1 MEMFLVAK
9 FTCSYNEWKSV
20 YDGDLELRKT
30 FMKDDLVGKVD
41 EHTAMIKATI
51 TDPDKMEKVMAERIP
66 QIAPKLGLEHDM
78 YTLTKIES
86 N

>member
-30 FMKDDLVGKVD
+30 FMEDDLVGKVD

-51 TDPDKMEKVMAERIP
+51 TDPEKMEKVMAERIP

-78 YTLTKIES
+78 YTLTKIERD
-86 N
+86 

>member
-9 FTCSYNEWKSV
+9 FTCSYNDWKSV

-30 FMKDDLVGKVD
+30 FIKDDLVGKVD
-41 EHTAMIKATI
+41 ENTAMIKATI
-51 TDPDKMEKVMAERIP
+51 TDPEKMEKVMAERIP

-86 N
+86 D

>member
-1 MEMFLVAK
+1 MDMFLVAK

-30 FMKDDLVGKVD
+30 FMEDDLFGKVD
-41 EHTAMIKATI
+41 ENTAMIKATI
-51 TDPDKMEKVMAERIP
+51 TDPGKMEKVMAERIP

-86 N
+86 D

>member
-9 FTCSYNEWKSV
+9 FACSFNEWKSV
-20 YDGDLELRKT
+20 YDGDLELRQT

-51 TDPDKMEKVMAERIP
+51 TDPEKMEKVMAERIP
-66 QIAPKLGLEHDM
+66 QIARKLGLEHDICI
-78 YTLTKIES
+78 YI
-86 N
+86 

>member
-1 MEMFLVAK
+1 MFLIAK

-30 FMKDDLVGKVD
+30 FMKDDLVGKVG

-51 TDPDKMEKVMAERIP
+51 TDPQKMEKVMAERIP

-86 N
+86 D